1 MISIHIV
8 TLGCPKNMTDSRRLL
23 NEAAPKGLC
32 YVDDPAEADVV
43 LVNTCGFIRDA
54 KEESIS
60 EILKFAGLKAEGW
73 RGRLVVFGCLAE
85 RYRAELVKEIP
96 EMDELFG
103 VGEDE
108 KIIEYCLRLK
118 KNKPKAVAS
127 GPETA
132 QTLLPGVGPSYAYLK
147 IADGCDKRCT
157 FCVIPAIR
165 GRFRSIARES
175 IIAEAGGFVR
185 SGVKEL
191 ILVAQDICNYSDQNG
206 KYGLVDLLKDLSA
219 VEGDFRIRLLY
230 LYPTEITDKLL
241 DVIAGEEKICKYL
254 DIPLQHSEDRI
265 LRLMGRRGG
274 RKEYTKLVRKI
285 RRRIPGVTLR
295 TTFIVGFPSETE
307 EEFMGLADF
316 IEETRFDRLGVFA
329 YSKEEGAPA
338 AGLKGQIPE
347 KTKKRRLDEI
357 MKRQSLISLAKNEE
371 MVGRKFRALVDEID
385 GPVMICRLES
395 QTPEIDGVV
404 IIERP
409 GETGQDSEVGIGD
422 SVDIEIIDAYDYDL
436 KGRLV

>member
-1 MISIHIV
+1 
-8 TLGCPKNMTDSRRLL
+8 
-23 NEAAPKGLC
+23 
-32 YVDDPAEADVV
+32 
-43 LVNTCGFIRDA
+43 
-54 KEESIS
+54 
-60 EILKFAGLKAEGW
+60 
-73 RGRLVVFGCLAE
+73 
-85 RYRAELVKEIP
+85 
-96 EMDELFG
+96 
-103 VGEDE
+103 
-108 KIIEYCLRLK
+108 
-118 KNKPKAVAS
+118 
-127 GPETA
+127 
-132 QTLLPGVGPSYAYLK
+132 
-147 IADGCDKRCT
+147 
-157 FCVIPAIR
+157 
-165 GRFRSIARES
+165 
-175 IIAEAGGFVR
+175 
-185 SGVKEL
+185 
-191 ILVAQDICNYSDQNG
+191 
-206 KYGLVDLLKDLSA
+206 
-219 VEGDFRIRLLY
+219 
-230 LYPTEITDKLL
+230 
-241 DVIAGEEKICKYL
+241 
-254 DIPLQHSEDRI
+254 
-265 LRLMGRRGG
+265 
-274 RKEYTKLVRKI
+274 
-285 RRRIPGVTLR
+285 
-295 TTFIVGFPSETE
+295 VGFPSETE